1 MELSTGIALVSAFI
15 AVVSYLGAHWE
26 RVRKTALDSVEGL
39 LSDRTQ
45 SARAIVGRAART
57 DGKLSAK
64 DHREFTDA
72 VFTLLWAIQRAD
84 LSSRSIK
91 KTAIAPIES
100 RWLYRQ
106 LEVIVPDLSDA
117 MAKHKRDQT
126 DWGSPLNMQTACWRS
141 CRPIFSGLGVQDSSP
156 GFGSFLES
164 SHISTSARSQ
174 AREGS

>member
-126 DWGSPLNMQTACWRS
+126 DWGKSLEHANSVLEKLP
-141 CRPIFSGLGVQDSSP
+141 PYILGPWSP
-156 GFGSFLES
+156 GQFSWLRQLLGEQPHKHFGT
-164 SHISTSARSQ
+164 ITSER
-174 AREGS
+174 G